1 MAGQKC
7 PVCQVPILPEDQVAF
22 QRGDLIHLR
31 CQHRLVK
38 KAKGAQP
45 EERGAKK
52 RPA

>member
-22 QRGDLIHLR
+22 QHGDLIHLR
-31 CQHRLVK
+31 CQRRLAK
-38 KAKGAQP
+38 KDKGDQP
-45 EERGAKK
+45 KEHGAKK